1 MFVARTEKKR
11 AYGSGS
17 VIELSGAFY
26 GKWRIN
32 GRQVMR
38 KLGPCRRPGTR
49 DGLTRSQAEARL
61 RQLMTQTV
69 VPANP
74 ERLSFEQVGQRYL
87 RHLEDVMQRKR
98 TTIQDYRIILRLHL
112 GPYFGST
119 CIAQARSARHRR
131 VRRR

>member
-38 KLGPCRRPGTR
+38 KLGPRRRPGTR

-61 RQLMTQTV
+61 RQLMAQTV
-69 VPANP
+69 VPASP
-74 ERLSFEQVGQRYL
+74 ERLTFEQVGRATYGTS
-87 RHLEDVMQRKR
+87 R
-98 TTIQDYRIILRLHL
+98 T
-112 GPYFGST
+112 
-119 CIAQARSARHRR
+119 
-131 VRRR
+131 